1 MLGSRVKQV
10 LRIKAHPETQ
20 TKVTFF
26 AAASR
31 LDTAPT
37 LSYRSQVLSVN
48 PSVFI
53 IRSLYFYYSPHNCS
67 LFINFL
73 VHFFKNY
80 IFRVHCFRLYPE
92 ETL

>member
-1 MLGSRVKQV
+1 MQDAGEMLGSRVKQV

-20 TKVTFF
+20 TKVTLF

-53 IRSLYFYYSPHNCS
+53 IRSLYFY
-67 LFINFL
+67 
-73 VHFFKNY
+73 
-80 IFRVHCFRLYPE
+80 
-92 ETL
+92 